1 MTGRPRLTDHD
12 RHRSAGIALLDSEI
26 ADQVN
31 EHYED
36 LLSQASGT
44 DTLDDVLQ
52 TMLARIQVSR
62 EPCVWGDG
70 SP

>member
-1 MTGRPRLTDHD
+1 MTDP
-12 RHRSAGIALLDSEI
+12 SAGIALLDSEI

-44 DTLDDVLQ
+44 DTLDEVLQ
-52 TMLARIQVSR
+52 TMLARIQVSTA
-62 EPCVWGDG
+62 PSDTHG
-70 SP
+70 SAPSDTHTD